1 MSEKPPPRPPR
12 PTRPPRPVS
21 GIGAPVR
28 AVVGG
33 AAGPPPPIPRPPPRV
48 TASPVPTPSS
58 GEEQT
63 KAVSGHTLESAE
75 LRVVRGTFR
84 GMSCALGAGTVFIGR
99 SSECDLPLKGAQGV
113 SRRHCKVQYL
123 GNRFVIIDLESR
135 NGTIVNGQSV
145 ERKILEKGDR
155 ISLGDEVIEFVVES
169 LSDLRADAALGDATD
184 IELAP
189 RSFAAAATD
198 PAQPIAPRGHEAAFG
213 VEHTERVRRTSPE
226 TQQETLPPR
235 AAATAEAPDD
245 VDVAPPIPATDER
258 PAPST
263 FSTLPD
269 QPAIRRR
276 AGPVWIAAGLVVV
289 GAAAAL
295 WFIID
300 AAKDAPASP
309 ESSTSSVAV
318 MTTTTATVPAPT
330 ATTTAPAATTTT
342 TAPAAT
348 ATPPTA
354 VAPTEPTATTT
365 PLQGEPPLPPPAPTA
380 PSAEP
385 TASDDVGAAP
395 VFVRAA
401 STGRVQSLEV
411 VVGEVVEAGDVVAML
426 SSDAGALARKLD
438 ALRKEEREFAAAAA
452 SDPAAKADLAAI
464 RSELQKLESK
474 LKPRPVTAPVGG
486 TVVEIVADQGSLIRD
501 GMPLVSIRAAR
512 PSR

>member
-1 MSEKPPPRPPR
+1 
-12 PTRPPRPVS
+12 
-21 GIGAPVR
+21 
-28 AVVGG
+28 
-33 AAGPPPPIPRPPPRV
+33 
-48 TASPVPTPSS
+48 VPTPSS

-169 LSDLRADAALGDATD
+169 LSDLRADTAVSDATD
-184 IELAP
+184 TALAP
-189 RSFAAAATD
+189 RSFAAGAAAATD
-198 PAQPIAPRGHEAAFG
+198 PAQPIAPRGHDAAFG
-213 VEHTERVRRTSPE
+213 LEHTERVRRTSPE

-235 AAATAEAPDD
+235 AAAPDD
-245 VDVAPPIPATDER
+245 VDVAPPVPAGDER
-258 PAPST
+258 PTSST
-263 FSTLPD
+263 FMTIPD
-269 QPAIRRR
+269 QPAVRRR
-276 AGPVWIAAGLVVV
+276 AGPLWIAAGLVVV
-289 GAAAAL
+289 GAVAAI
-295 WFIID
+295 WFIVD
-300 AAKDAPASP
+300 GPKDAPQSP
-309 ESSTSSVAV
+309 QPPTSAVAV
-318 MTTTTATVPAPT
+318 TPPA
-330 ATTTAPAATTTT
+330 APASSASSTTTT
-342 TAPAAT
+342 TTTTTTIAPETGTATGTAT
-348 ATPPTA
+348 ATGAPAPPATATATTPATIEPLGATNPPPPEPGPPPTA
-354 VAPTEPTATTT
+354 PH
-365 PLQGEPPLPPPAPTA
+365 
-380 PSAEP
+380 AEP
-385 TASDDVGAAP
+385 VDSDDVGAAP

-401 STGRVQSLEV
+401 STGRVQRLEV
-411 VVGEVVEAGDVVAML
+411 VIGDVVEAGAVVATL
-426 SSDAGALARKLD
+426 SGDGGALARKLD

-452 SDPAAKADLAAI
+452 SDSAAKADLAAI

-486 TVVEIVADQGSLIRD
+486 TVVEIFAEQGSLIRD